1 LGIGLALNVRP
12 KALLLFTAASLAITG
27 ANLNVNQSLVAIL
40 VYTALAT
47 STVVA
52 PTLATV
58 FLPDRMEPRLVAARD
73 WISAHGA
80 SMTAVVMILIGIVV
94 IVAGT
99 NR

>member
-1 LGIGLALNVRP
+1 
-12 KALLLFTAASLAITG
+12 
-27 ANLNVNQSLVAIL
+27 
-40 VYTALAT
+40 
-47 STVVA
+47 
-52 PTLATV
+52 
-58 FLPDRMEPRLVAARD
+58 MEPRLVAARD